1 MKAMGSVPAGYDA
14 APNGALEIERHP
26 VGYWIEKAGGSPLF
40 LYDVERIEAQVA
52 AFRAAMPDRL
62 ALHYA
67 VKANPF
73 GPLLDRMAGL
83 VDGFDLASRGE
94 ILRVAH
100 HDLPKSL
107 AGPGKSAADHEAALR
122 AGVTIHLESE
132 GEAERLCDVA
142 HQVGIRPVV
151 AVRINPP
158 FQLKGAGM
166 KMGGLASAFGLD
178 ADRVPALVDWLVE
191 RECDVRG
198 YHVYAGSQ
206 SLSEEAIIDAQKATL
221 DLVAGLVERT
231 GFSPAEV
238 NLGGGFGIPYYAGET
253 ALDLDIV
260 GQGLERAIGSLG
272 GALAE
277 TRLIVELG
285 RWLVG
290 EAGVYLTRVLD
301 IKESAG
307 QRFVV
312 TDGGLQHMLAASG
325 NFGQFLRRNYPIV
338 NATRFADEAG
348 EAMNVVGRLCT
359 PLDLLGDEVPLPAST
374 RVGDVI
380 AIFCAGAYGLTA
392 SPHDFL
398 SQPKALEMLAQSS
411 G

>member
-1 MKAMGSVPAGYDA
+1 MGAVPAGFVA

-26 VGYWIEKAGGSPLF
+26 VGYWVEKAGGTPLF
-40 LYDVERIEAQVA
+40 LYDVERIERQVA
-52 AFRAAMPDRL
+52 AFRAAMPERL

-94 ILRVAH
+94 IARVAH

-107 AGPGKSAADHEAALR
+107 AGPGKSLPDHEAALR
-122 AGVTIHLESE
+122 AGVVVHVESE
-132 GEAERLCDVA
+132 GEAQRLCDIA
-142 HQVGIRPVV
+142 THVGIRPKV
-151 AVRINPP
+151 AVRVNPP
-158 FQLKGAGM
+158 FLLKGAGM
-166 KMGGLASAFGLD
+166 KMGGLASAFGVD
-178 ADRVPALVDWLVE
+178 SERVPNLVAWLIDQQV
-191 RECDVRG
+191 DFRG

-206 SLSEEAIIDAQKATL
+206 SLSEDAIVAAQKATL
-221 DLVAGLVERT
+221 DLVVDITQKT
-231 GFSPAEV
+231 GEMPAEV

-253 ALDLDIV
+253 PLSLRVIGEGL
-260 GQGLERAIGSLG
+260 GQVLKGLPEEFAD
-272 GALAE
+272 
-277 TRLIVELG
+277 TKLIVELG

-290 EAGVYLTRVLD
+290 EAGVYLTRILD
-301 IKESAG
+301 IKKSGG
-307 QRFVV
+307 QTFAV
-312 TDGGLQHMLAASG
+312 TDGGLQHMLAATG

-338 NATRFADEAG
+338 NATRFAEEASVS
-348 EAMNVVGRLCT
+348 MNVVGRLCT
-359 PLDLLGDEVPLPAST
+359 PLDLLGDQVMMPADT
-374 RVGDVI
+374 QVGDDI